1 MKLKNF
7 ISTSL
12 QEIIQGVKEAQ
23 ANANGR
29 GKIDEANRKVID
41 AITGYYPVR
50 TLL

>member
-23 ANANGR
+23 ANANEAGGVRLMKRTGR
-29 GKIDEANRKVID
+29 
-41 AITGYYPVR
+41 
-50 TLL
+50 LLMLSTI